1 MKNRIKKLG
10 GIIAI
15 LLVTIACSNSSTSA
29 VAPEKRESFAEN
41 IMVKLFKEYS
51 VYSFEEPKEYF
62 EKNEYQTLEELLDN
76 EVPNWRKRLDSEW
89 YKGEKEV
96 TFKVIKEAEEMTK
109 SKFFAQRRIYST
121 PEYIFFTPKEDTG
134 YDFCEIF
141 VTSGFFLSRDI
152 DKKSIKDFVKKST
165 LYRLKVDMRDSVDI
179 KSLGLDKETT
189 EKLLKAQNGNKLEL
203 IYAK

>member
-41 IMVKLFKEYS
+41 IMVKLFKQYGG
-51 VYSFEEPKEYF
+51 YSFEQPKEYF
-62 EKNEYQTLEELLDN
+62 EKNEFQTFEELLDS
-76 EVPNWRKRLDSEW
+76 EVPGWKERLETEW
-89 YKGEKEV
+89 YKSEKEK

-109 SKFFAQRRIYST
+109 SKFFVQRGNHNEANYIY
-121 PEYIFFTPKEDTG
+121 FTPKENIGCDLCKI
-134 YDFCEIF
+134 Y
-141 VTSGFFLSRDI
+141 VTSGFWLARNI
-152 DKKSIKDFVKKST
+152 KKISIKDYAKEYSLYYLKSN
-165 LYRLKVDMRDSVDI
+165 MRDSVDI

-189 EKLLKAQNGNKLEL
+189 DKLLEAQNSNQ
-203 IYAK
+203 

>member
-29 VAPEKRESFAEN
+29 VASEKRESFAEN
-41 IMVKLFKEYS
+41 IMVKLFKEYG
-51 VYSFEEPKEYF
+51 VYSFEQPKEYF

-89 YKGEKEV
+89 YKSEKEG

-109 SKFFAQRRIYST
+109 SKFFVQRGDYNE
-121 PEYIFFTPKEDTG
+121 PKYIFFTPKENTG
-134 YDFCEIF
+134 YDLGEMYISSNF
-141 VTSGFFLSRDI
+141 SLSRDI
-152 DKKSIKDFVKKST
+152 DKKSIKDFVKKSS
-165 LYRLKVDMRDSVDI
+165 LYLLKVDMRDSVDI

-189 EKLLKAQNGNKLEL
+189 EKLLKAQTSNE
-203 IYAK
+203 